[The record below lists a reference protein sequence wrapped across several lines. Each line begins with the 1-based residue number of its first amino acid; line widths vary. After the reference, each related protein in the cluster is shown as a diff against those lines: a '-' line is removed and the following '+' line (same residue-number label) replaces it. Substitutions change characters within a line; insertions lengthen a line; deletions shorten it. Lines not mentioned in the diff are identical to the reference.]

1 MVRDEDLKSSVDY
14 SEGQKRAAHRV
25 LVELV
30 NIFEEYEDEIRVVGG
45 WVPDLMFPEEGHVGS
60 VDVDIMIN
68 HLTLQDE
75 GYQNMSRILQK
86 NGYKEHTEKYF
97 SFVKTVMVDGISYD
111 VDVDIL
117 AGMYGGTQ
125 SKRRSQHVQG
135 IKALKATGGNFA
147 FEFPAQKISVEAE
160 RPDGAIDVA
169 NVSVVAVV
177 PYLIMKTAA
186 IGRVQIVNHAQKQPK
201 DAYDIYFIIK
211 HYVGGV
217 RELAK
222 KFEPVRDKNIV
233 IEAKDK
239 LAGKF
244 ASENHAGP
252 KDVADFMD
260 LEDEES
266 IEMIKRDA
274 YEQVQALLN
283 LI

>member
-1 MVRDEDLKSSVDY
+1 MIREGDLKSSVDY

-30 NIFEEYEDEIRVVGG
+30 NVFQEYEDEIRVIGG
-45 WVPDLMFPEEGHVGS
+45 WVPDLMFPQEGHVGS

-86 NGYKEHTEKYF
+86 NGYKEHPEKYF
-97 SFVKTVMVDGISYD
+97 SFVKTVMVEGISYD

-125 SKRRSQHVQG
+125 LKRRSQHVQG

-177 PYLIMKTAA
+177 PYIIMKTAA
-186 IGRVQIVNHAQKQPK
+186 MGRGKVK
-201 DAYDIYFIIK
+201 DAYDIYFII
-211 HYVGGV
+211 
-217 RELAK
+217 
-222 KFEPVRDKNIV
+222 
-233 IEAKDK
+233 
-239 LAGKF
+239 
-244 ASENHAGP
+244 
-252 KDVADFMD
+252 
-260 LEDEES
+260 
-266 IEMIKRDA
+266 
-274 YEQVQALLN
+274 
-283 LI
+283 

>member
-1 MVRDEDLKSSVDY
+1 
-14 SEGQKRAAHRV
+14 
-25 LVELV
+25 
-30 NIFEEYEDEIRVVGG
+30 
-45 WVPDLMFPEEGHVGS
+45 
-60 VDVDIMIN
+60 
-68 HLTLQDE
+68 
-75 GYQNMSRILQK
+75 
-86 NGYKEHTEKYF
+86 
-97 SFVKTVMVDGISYD
+97 MVDGISYD

-135 IKALKATGGNFA
+135 IKALKAKGGNFA
-147 FEFPAQKISVEAE
+147 FEFPSQKISVEAE

-186 IGRVQIVNHAQKQPK
+186 MGRGKAK

-211 HYVGGV
+211 HYIGGV

-222 KFEPVRDKNIV
+222 EFEPVRDKNIV

-260 LEDEES
+260 LEDDES
-266 IEMIKRDA
+266 IEITKRDA

>member
-1 MVRDEDLKSSVDY
+1 MIRDEDLKSSVDY

-30 NIFEEYEDEIRVVGG
+30 NIFQEYEDEIRVIGG
-45 WVPDLMFPEEGHVGS
+45 WVPDLMFPQEGHVGS
-60 VDVDIMIN
+60 
-68 HLTLQDE
+68 
-75 GYQNMSRILQK
+75 
-86 NGYKEHTEKYF
+86 
-97 SFVKTVMVDGISYD
+97 

-125 SKRRSQHVQG
+125 LKRRSQHVQG

-177 PYLIMKTAA
+177 PYIIMKTAA
-186 IGRVQIVNHAQKQPK
+186 MGRGKVK

-211 HYVGGV
+211 HYFGGV

-222 KFEPVRDKNIV
+222 EFEPVRDKNIV

-266 IEMIKRDA
+266 IEMTKRDA

>member
-1 MVRDEDLKSSVDY
+1 MIRDEDLKSSVDY

-30 NIFEEYEDEIRVVGG
+30 NIFQEYEDEIRVIGG
-45 WVPDLMFPEEGHVGS
+45 WVPDLMFPQEGHVGS

-86 NGYKEHTEKYF
+86 NGYKEHPEKYF
-97 SFVKTVMVDGISYD
+97 SFVKTVMVEGISYD

-117 AGMYGGTQ
+117 AEMYGGTQ
-125 SKRRSQHVQG
+125 LKRRSQHVQG

-177 PYLIMKTAA
+177 PYIIMKTAA
-186 IGRVQIVNHAQKQPK
+186 MGRGKVK

-211 HYVGGV
+211 HYFGGV

-222 KFEPVRDKNIV
+222 EFEPVRGKNIV
-233 IEAKDK
+233 IEAKVK

-266 IEMIKRDA
+266 IEMTKRDA

>member
-1 MVRDEDLKSSVDY
+1 MIRDEDLKSSVDY

-30 NIFEEYEDEIRVVGG
+30 NIFQEYEDEIRVVGG

-86 NGYKEHTEKYF
+86 NGYEEHPEKYF
-97 SFVKTVMVDGISYD
+97 SFVKTVIVDGISYD

-125 SKRRSQHVQG
+125 PKRRSQHVQ
-135 IKALKATGGNFA
+135 
-147 FEFPAQKISVEAE
+147 AE
-160 RPDGAIDVA
+160 RPDGATDVA

-177 PYLIMKTAA
+177 PYIIMKTAA
-186 IGRVQIVNHAQKQPK
+186 MGRGKAK

-211 HYVGGV
+211 HYIGGV

-222 KFEPVRDKNIV
+222 EFEPVRDKNIV
-233 IEAKDK
+233 KEAKDK

-266 IEMIKRDA
+266 IEMTKRDA
-274 YEQVQALLN
+274 YEQVQALLK